1 MEILVEAF
9 PFVFGVLLGLTW
21 FRFGGPRTWR
31 APWGAA
37 SVALGA
43 FATFASGEWRAS
55 PLYFLFDIGLVVAVS
70 LGTVALMNYWQRRRA
85 VR

>member
-9 PFVFGVLLGLTW
+9 PFAFGVLLGLTW
-21 FRFGGPRTWR
+21 LRFGGPRKWR

-37 SVALGA
+37 SAALGA
-43 FATFASGEWRAS
+43 FATLASGEWRVS

-70 LGTVALMNYWQRRRA
+70 LGVVVLLTYWRRHRSA
-85 VR
+85 R